1 MSYKMKKLNLLEAC
15 SIMGDAL
22 ALRMALASNKGAKT
36 TSNLMPPRNYLI
48 LLRVRIPWFRIERV
62 TFYILQII
70 LSIRL
75 GRFMLENLT
84 MFFIMFLYIRMRLLA
99 LGIPHISK
107 CLKEKFLM
115 LQMSITFHLKLLM
128 HVMC

>member
-84 MFFIMFLYIRMRLLA
+84 MFFIMLLYIRMRLLA